1 MADTT
6 EKKPVE
12 PRVSTGARIIERPA
26 PRAAPAK
33 PAEPKPA
40 AERPAAEKPAA
51 EKPAAEKAGVKGPA
65 GMVWGTGRR
74 KSSVARVRVLR
85 GGGAITVNRRPHTQY
100 FPLLQDRN
108 KVEAALAAVGA
119 REKVDVHVSVMGGGP
134 TGQAGAIAMG
144 LARALRK
151 YDATYDEAL
160 RVSGLLTRD
169 SRMKERKK
177 YGRRGARRGFQFS
190 KR

>member
-1 MADTT
+1 M
-6 EKKPVE
+6 
-12 PRVSTGARIIERPA
+12 
-26 PRAAPAK
+26 
-33 PAEPKPA
+33 
-40 AERPAAEKPAA
+40 AEKPETETPEPKTA
-51 EKPAAEKAGVKGPA
+51 KSPAAKKAA
-65 GMVWGTGRR
+65 TAEIWGTGRR
-74 KSSVARVRVLR
+74 KTSVARVRIRR
-85 GGGAITVNRRPHTQY
+85 GGGQITVNRRPHAEY

-108 KVEAALAAVGA
+108 RVEAVLTLLGA
-119 REKVDVHVSVMGGGP
+119 REKVDVHVSVKGGGP

-151 YDATYDEAL
+151 YDVAYEDPL
-160 RVSGLLTRD
+160 RTSGLLTRD